1 MGLFDAA
8 TWRTPLRDR
17 SIALDLV
24 PASFLP
30 IAEALELGRD
40 ATDACLVVGS
50 QLAENGT
57 SLEEALQQL
66 RATSQ
71 IVIGQDPAFAHVKA
85 LCLAWSESTLG
96 YLHQI
101 SCEDPMTGLAS
112 LAHLRSRLSELY
124 RAERSTGAVPDKY
137 ALVILEVPSYA
148 AGAGADQISRALV
161 VASLGQAVRTVFV
174 GGEATG
180 RLGLHRIAVLATR
193 DSTLSRRVALLR
205 TLTEAGELRAGARV
219 WIEGLPPTDV
229 GAGNLLDELAR

>member
-24 PASFLP
+24 PPSFMP
-30 IAEALELGRD
+30 VAEALEIGRD
-40 ATDACLVVGS
+40 ATDACLVVGA
-50 QLAENGT
+50 QLAESGT

-71 IVIGQDPAFAHVKA
+71 TVIGQDPAFTHVEA

-124 RAERSTGAVPDKY
+124 RAERRAGAVPDNY
-137 ALVILEVPSYA
+137 ALVILEVPTYA
-148 AGAGADQISRALV
+148 GGGADHISRALV
-161 VASLGQAVRTVFV
+161 MAQLGQAARTVFV

-180 RLGLHRIAVLATR
+180 RVGLRRIAVLATR
-193 DSTLSRRVALLR
+193 DSALSRRVALLR
-205 TLTEAGELRAGARV
+205 TLTEAGDLRAGARV